1 MAGKKKSLKVN
12 WVIVCPAPAPLF
24 FPLLAPSLM
33 TSLRQLPGSNPEEKK
48 AFCPDYG
55 GFVSGIKKD
64 LSVCNV
70 FRIYLWA
77 LGVKGFA
84 NIYK

>member
-1 MAGKKKSLKVN
+1 
-12 WVIVCPAPAPLF
+12 
-24 FPLLAPSLM
+24 M
-33 TSLRQLPGSNPEEKK
+33 TSLRQLPGSAPKEKK
-48 AFCPDYG
+48 AFCPNYG

-77 LGVKGFA
+77 LEGEGFCEHLQMIA
-84 NIYK
+84 TNEGLLEF